1 MMLEVKGLTVSF
13 RGRDGDL
20 TAVDGIDFAVE
31 EGETFVIIGESGSG
45 KSLTGMS
52 VVGLTPEGAIVDG
65 SIRFAGREVVGQPDR
80 VMRKVR
86 GREIG
91 IVYQDPL
98 GALNP
103 VHRIGDQIAEAMT
116 THGIASGKEAVTR
129 AVDLLRAVRIPDP
142 ERVARYYPHEIS
154 GGMRQRAV
162 FAMAL
167 ACRPKLLI
175 ADEPTTAL
183 DVTIKAQV
191 LDLMR
196 ELQDEFSLTV
206 LLITHDMG
214 VVAEV
219 ADRILVMYAGAVA
232 EVGPADLLM
241 DRPAHPYTSVLLA
254 SAMVSEAEPQSE
266 LQVVPGGTPALGQM
280 PDGCRFHP
288 RCPRATDLCRRD
300 EPKLREI
307 GGAQVACHHPLTEIA
322 EEPA

>member
-1 MMLEVKGLTVSF
+1 MLTVRNLTISF
-13 RGRDGDL
+13 AGGQGDL
-20 TAVDGIDFAVE
+20 VAVDGIDFDVA

-52 VVGLTPEGAIVDG
+52 IVGLTPDAARVDG
-65 SIRFAGREVVGQPDR
+65 SITFDGREIVSLSDKQ
-80 VMRKVR
+80 MRDVR
-86 GREIG
+86 GKDIG

-103 VHRIGDQIAEAMT
+103 VHRVGDQIAEGLRV
-116 THGIASGKEAVTR
+116 HGMARGREALSR
-129 AVDLLRAVRIPDP
+129 AVDLLARVRIPDP
-142 ERVARYYPHEIS
+142 ERVARSYPHEIS

-167 ACRPKLLI
+167 ACGPKMLI

-196 ELQDEFSLTV
+196 DLQREFSLTT

-219 ADRILVMYAGAVA
+219 ANRILVMYAGAVA
-232 EVGPADLLM
+232 EIGPADLLL

-254 SAMVSEAEPQSE
+254 SAMISEAEPQSD
-266 LQVVPGGTPALGQM
+266 LTIVPGGTPALGDM

-288 RCPRATDLCRRD
+288 RCPRATDLCRGTEPVLRD
-300 EPKLREI
+300 M
-307 GGAQVACHHPLTEIA
+307 GGAQVACHHPLVEQV
-322 EEPA
+322 EVPA